1 MRICYSQFATS
12 VLSTFKLLELRG
24 LAYRVGLETG
34 GGWVVVILTP
44 HNAGL
49 VEQAHIVLYAQGLE
63 DNVQFE
69 SSNYIVN
76 DPTGNGPSATTPHSW
91 ENNAR
96 SDSFRLLMNF
106 DIPS

>member
-12 VLSTFKLLELRG
+12 VLSTFKL
-24 LAYRVGLETG
+24 LETG

-69 SSNYIVN
+69 SSNYIVCGVKLGDVN
-76 DPTGNGPSATTPHSW
+76 TYCK
-91 ENNAR
+91 
-96 SDSFRLLMNF
+96 
-106 DIPS
+106 

>member
-69 SSNYIVN
+69 SSNYIVCGVKLGDVN
-76 DPTGNGPSATTPHSW
+76 TYCK
-91 ENNAR
+91 
-96 SDSFRLLMNF
+96 
-106 DIPS
+106 